1 MIEKTVVKRES
12 IYYISLQRSKKFLT
26 IDRFVC
32 TTSKETSDTVVLP
45 SYYTQRWGTD
55 MLNKTKIWEAARATS
70 AATSFFDPI
79 TIGSETFVDGATG
92 ANNPIQELMIEAYN
106 LWSKKRPS
114 WRIEDNLQC
123 VVSIG
128 TGMPS
133 LKPFGDKLWDVP
145 QTLLAIA
152 TDTERTAEKWQRSHD
167 TLFKEKRA
175 FRFNVISGLEDIALE
190 ESKRQGDILAA
201 TKRYIALQNVLD
213 QMGDCAENLQAR
225 ECMSTMF
232 L

>member
-1 MIEKTVVKRES
+1 MIAKTAVKRKSTFDRKYEA
-12 IYYISLQRSKKFLT
+12 FLKAA
-26 IDRFVC
+26 RFVC
-32 TTSKETSDTVVLP
+32 TTSKETSDTVVLT

-70 AATSFFDPI
+70 AATSFFDPM

-92 ANNPIQELMIEAYN
+92 ANNPIQELIIEANN
-106 LWSKKRPS
+106 LWNKKRPS

-123 VVSIG
+123 VVSVG
-128 TGMPS
+128 TGIPS
-133 LKPFGDKLWDVP
+133 LMPFGDKLWDVP

-167 TLFKEKRA
+167 TLFREKRA
-175 FRFNVISGLEDIALE
+175 FRFNVISGLENIGLE
-190 ESKRQGDILAA
+190 DAKRQGEILAA

-213 QMGDCAENLQAR
+213 QMNDCAANLQTR
-225 ECMSTMF
+225 QCMSTMF